1 MSRADERD
9 PLEIDDYEPNG
20 YIALTDE
27 SRWPGLSVAGA
38 ARLKEL
44 HDGALSPP
52 WNHRTGHRLDA
63 AGVERIQHP
72 LPTDGWLEQ
81 HLAVARALPA
91 YRGYPDPL
99 DRLDQFPLVT
109 REDLVADIAG
119 FVPLDADLTHLL
131 HGTSSGATGHA
142 LQIPDD
148 VEDVARTFWLLVSLL
163 ESRGIQWS
171 PESDR
176 MALAYVVHQRQAYT
190 YASVVPGFGDAGMAR
205 VNLNHG
211 EWRQRD
217 EFLLANDPQVF
228 SGSPVSLAVLL
239 EPQFVGRLHPLALV
253 SGATHLSAT
262 LRADLEA
269 AYACP
274 VIDLY
279 GLHETRPIGVSF
291 DGGPF
296 VVLDRRVHLE
306 CLDPAGNPVAEGQR
320 GELVVTAG
328 ENPLLPL
335 VRYRTG
341 DFGRLVQVDG
351 RLAIADLEGREDVLF
366 EAPDGSEVPTV
377 DLTQQLQ
384 AAGARGW
391 TVVQHPDLTVT
402 LTIVGGD
409 AARIRD
415 RFEIM
420 LGPTAVTQVA
430 TLAELGEGKPRRY
443 QRVR

>member
-1 MSRADERD
+1 MSSEQRD

-27 SRWPGLSVAGA
+27 LRWPGLSRDGA
-38 ARLKEL
+38 ARLAEL
-44 HDGALSPP
+44 HTGPLSPP

-63 AGVERIQHP
+63 AGVARAQLT
-72 LPTDGWLEQ
+72 LPTEGWLEQ
-81 HLAVARALPA
+81 HLAIARALPA
-91 YRGYPDPL
+91 YRGYPQPL
-99 DRLDQFPLVT
+99 DRLEQFPLVT

-119 FVPLDADLTHLL
+119 FVPLDADLTRLL

-163 ESRGIQWS
+163 ESCGIQWS
-171 PESDR
+171 PDPDR

-211 EWRQRD
+211 EWPQRD

-239 EPQFVGRLHPLALV
+239 EPQFVGSLHPLALV

-262 LRADLEA
+262 LRAELEA
-269 AYACP
+269 AYNCP
-274 VIDLY
+274 VIDIY
-279 GLHETRPIGVSF
+279 GLHETRPIGVSL

-306 CLDPAGNPVAEGQR
+306 CLDPAGEPVADGQR

-366 EAPDGSEVPTV
+366 TAPDGTDVPTV

-384 AAGARGW
+384 AAGARAW
-391 TVVQHPDLTVT
+391 TVVQHADNSVTV
-402 LTIVGGD
+402 TIVGGD
-409 AARIRD
+409 ESRVRD
-415 RFEIM
+415 RFAVM
-420 LGPTAVTQVA
+420 LGPTSVTVVPR
-430 TLAELGEGKPRRY
+430 LADLGEGKPRRY
-443 QRVR
+443 QKIR

>member
-1 MSRADERD
+1 MSNDVRD
-9 PLEIDDYEPNG
+9 PLEIDDYLPNG

-27 SRWPGLSVAGA
+27 LRWPGLSVAGA

-44 HDGALSPP
+44 HDGPLSPP

-63 AGVERIQHP
+63 AGVERIRQP
-72 LPTDGWLEQ
+72 QPTEGWLDQ
-81 HLAVARALPA
+81 HIAAARELPA
-91 YRGYPDPL
+91 YRGYPESL
-99 DRLDQFPLVT
+99 ERLDQFPLVS

-119 FVPLDADLTHLL
+119 FVPLGSDLGRML

-148 VEDVARTFWLLVSLL
+148 VEDVARTFWLLVSLVG
-163 ESRGIQWS
+163 SRGIQWS

-205 VNLNHG
+205 VNLNHDT
-211 EWRQRD
+211 WPQRD
-217 EFLLANDPQVF
+217 EFLITNDPQVF

-239 EPQFVGRLHPLALV
+239 EPQFVAALHPLALV

-262 LRADLEA
+262 LRADLEN
-269 AYACP
+269 AYNCP

-306 CLDPAGNPVAEGQR
+306 CLDPTGEPVAEGQR

-341 DFGRLVQVDG
+341 DFGRLVHVDG
-351 RLAIADLEGREDVLF
+351 KVAIADLEGREDVLF
-366 EAPDGSEVPTV
+366 AAPDGSEVPTV

-384 AAGARGW
+384 AAGARAW
-391 TVVQHPDLTVT
+391 TVVQHPDLSVTVV
-402 LTIVGGD
+402 IVGGD
-409 AARIRD
+409 AARVRD
-415 RFEIM
+415 RFELM
-420 LGPTAVTQVA
+420 LGPTTVTAVNRLQD
-430 TLAELGEGKPRRY
+430 LGEGKPRRY